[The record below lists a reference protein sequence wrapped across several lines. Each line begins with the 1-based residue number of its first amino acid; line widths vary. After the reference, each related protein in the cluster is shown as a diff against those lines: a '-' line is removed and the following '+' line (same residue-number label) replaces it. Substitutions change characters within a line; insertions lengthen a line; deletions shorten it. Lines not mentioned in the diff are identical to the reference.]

1 MHWGME
7 GKVTAV
13 HGISIAA
20 HPKEYRD
27 RIYGLA
33 RDAGLS
39 FVSCPT
45 AWIDSRRKERTTW
58 DGCMLVAIG
67 LMVLFMAPL
76 AKIAAGI
83 AIAYGAW
90 TIWKS
95 E

>member
-1 MHWGME
+1 ML
-7 GKVTAV
+7 KT
-13 HGISIAA
+13 
-20 HPKEYRD
+20 
-27 RIYGLA
+27 
-33 RDAGLS
+33 
-39 FVSCPT
+39 
-45 AWIDSRRKERTTW
+45 WIDSRRKERTTW

-76 AKIAAGI
+76 AKIAAGC